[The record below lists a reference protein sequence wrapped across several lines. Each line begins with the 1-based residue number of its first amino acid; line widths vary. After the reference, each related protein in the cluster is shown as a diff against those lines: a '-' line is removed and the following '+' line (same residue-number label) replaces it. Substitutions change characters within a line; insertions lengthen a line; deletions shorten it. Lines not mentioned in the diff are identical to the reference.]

1 MKYVDRKHVKYHDM
15 TEGEPRELP
24 IGARRLEACC
34 DCGLVHVH
42 DYAVENKT
50 IQERVYRDNRAT
62 AQLRRKMARG
72 GNLIKEAASNVYIL
86 PLRIQRKRG
95 IKRLNVVIEP
105 GDPNETADRNPTIH
119 NRRASHASRRQ
130 GNDRKRARGAR

>member
-42 DYAVENKT
+42 DYAVGEQDDPGTRLSRQPSNG
-50 IQERVYRDNRAT
+50 AT
-62 AQLRRKMARG
+62 AAEDGARG
-72 GNLIKEAASNVYIL
+72 QL
-86 PLRIQRKRG
+86 
-95 IKRLNVVIEP
+95 
-105 GDPNETADRNPTIH
+105 D
-119 NRRASHASRRQ
+119 
-130 GNDRKRARGAR
+130 